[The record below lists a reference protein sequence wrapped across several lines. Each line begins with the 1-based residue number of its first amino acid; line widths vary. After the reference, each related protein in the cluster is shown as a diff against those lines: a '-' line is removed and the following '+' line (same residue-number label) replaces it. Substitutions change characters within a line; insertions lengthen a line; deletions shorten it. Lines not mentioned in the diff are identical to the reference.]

1 MSGYRETVFIGYEPR
16 EHDAFAVC
24 RHSLVRHMG
33 PTPPIRVR
41 GLVLDRLRERGLYYR
56 PTELRPGVD
65 RPVLFDV
72 ISDHP
77 MATEFA
83 ISRFLIG
90 HLAGEGYAAFMDC
103 DMLVRDNIRRL
114 FEFCQK
120 DRSKAVWCVKHD
132 HAPAEAVKM
141 DGQVQS
147 AYSRKNWTS
156 VMVWNVDHEANRS
169 LTVEMI
175 NALPGRDLHRLCWL
189 DDSEIGD
196 LDVAWNWLAGV
207 SASLASP
214 KIVHFTNG
222 IPSMRGFENAPFA
235 DEWVAARNAS
245 AQPA

>member
-1 MSGYRETVFIGYEPR
+1 MSGYRETVFIGYDPR
-16 EHDAFAVC
+16 EHDAFAAC
-24 RHSLVRHMG
+24 RYSLVSHMG

-41 GLVLDRLRERGLYYR
+41 GLVLDRLKERGLYYR
-56 PTELRPGVD
+56 PTETRTGVD

-90 HLAGEGYAAFMDC
+90 HLAQEGYAVFMDC
-103 DMLVRDNIRRL
+103 DMLVRANIRRL

-132 HAPAEAVKM
+132 HRPSETVKM

-156 VMVWNVDHEANRS
+156 VMVWNVDHEANRL

-175 NALPGRDLHRLCWL
+175 NSLPGRDLHRLCWL

-196 LDVAWNWLAGV
+196 LGVEWNWLAGV
-207 SASLASP
+207 SPEIESP
-214 KIVHFTNG
+214 NIVHFTNG
-222 IPSMRGFENAPFA
+222 IPSMRGFENSPFA
-235 DEWVAARNAS
+235 DEWRKARNA
-245 AQPA
+245 AAGPA

>member
-1 MSGYRETVFIGYEPR
+1 MNCRETVFIGYEPR
-16 EHDAFAVC
+16 EHDAFAAC
-24 RHSLVRHMG
+24 RYSLVAQMG
-33 PTPPIRVR
+33 PQPPIRVR
-41 GLVLDRLRERGLYYR
+41 GLVLDNLRSRGIYYR
-56 PTELRPGVD
+56 PTEMRPGVD

-90 HLAGEGYAAFMDC
+90 HLAGEGYAVFMDC
-103 DMLVRDNIRRL
+103 DMLLRANIRRL

-120 DRSKAVWCVKHD
+120 DRSKAVWCVKHN
-132 HAPAEAVKM
+132 HNPSETVKM

-156 VMVWNVDHEANRS
+156 VMVWNVEHEANKS

-175 NALPGRDLHRLCWL
+175 NSLPGRDLHRFCWL
-189 DDSEIGD
+189 DDSEIGE
-196 LDVAWNWLAGV
+196 LDVSWNWLAGV
-207 SASLASP
+207 SPPVVSP
-214 KIVHFTNG
+214 NIVHFTNG

-235 DEWVAARNAS
+235 DEWRAARNA
-245 AQPA
+245 AAFPA